1 MAARG
6 VGALVGPFFGHRLSG
21 PQHRRLFSA
30 IGLAL
35 TVFGLSY
42 VGLGLAPALWVAAV
56 AIFVAHLGGG
66 SQWVLSTYGLQ
77 VLVPDHIRG
86 RIFAVDFALITLSL
100 GISSLAASWI
110 ADAAGP
116 RQAAFALGGVA
127 VLWAGV
133 WWILTRKV
141 RNGPALEGA
150 EPDEDAYE
158 PPEPDAVALGDR

>member
-1 MAARG
+1 M
-6 VGALVGPFFGHRLSG
+6 
-21 PQHRRLFSA
+21 
-30 IGLAL
+30 
-35 TVFGLSY
+35 
-42 VGLGLAPALWVAAV
+42 
-56 AIFVAHLGGG
+56 
-66 SQWVLSTYGLQ
+66 LSTYGLQ

-100 GISSLAASWI
+100 GISSLAASAI

-141 RNGPALEGA
+141 RKGPALEGTG
-150 EPDEDAYE
+150 PDEDAYE